1 MKLICPKTDRDNSL
15 SVLQRICSQ
24 IPPGLILFDRGFNRR
39 KVFTGLLEL
48 GHHILCRAKSNA
60 VFYRLPP
67 VGKRL
72 KRGRLKK
79 YGKRLEMQ
87 RLRYKPFDIDNKRYA
102 IASVVV
108 QTKMCPTK
116 VRLVVMRT
124 PKQKTKAFRYFCVFT
139 TDLTL
144 DVCQIVRYY
153 QKRWLIET
161 AFRDVKQ
168 NFGFDAYR
176 VKSQQSINRWI
187 QLSFVASCLTQWIFY
202 TPDAKDGAIT
212 VDQVCRALGIDWYR
226 LSKLTRGL
234 MAKYLSAC
242 IEGRLFSATNDED
255 TKSIDIQQTLDKA
268 ASKIHKLY

>member
-1 MKLICPKTDRDNSL
+1 M
-15 SVLQRICSQ
+15 
-24 IPPGLILFDRGFNRR
+24 
-39 KVFTGLLEL
+39 FTCLLEL

-67 VGKRL
+67 VVKYQ
-72 KRGRLKK
+72 KRGRPKK
-79 YGKRLEMQ
+79 YGKRLEVQ

-124 PKQKTKAFRYFCVFT
+124 RQQKTKAFRYLCVLT

-153 QKRWLIET
+153 RQRWLIET

-168 NFGFDAYR
+168 NFGFDTYR
-176 VKSQQSINRWI
+176 VKSHQSINRWV
-187 QLSFVASCLTQWIFY
+187 QLSFVASCLTQWLFY
-202 TPDAKDGAIT
+202 TPNAKHGAVT
-212 VDQVCRALGIDWYR
+212 VEQVCRALGIDWYR
-226 LSKLTRGL
+226 PAKLTRGL
-234 MAKYLSAC
+234 MAKYLSAL
-242 IEGRLFSATNDED
+242 IEGRLFSVNNEQD
-255 TKSIDIQQTLDKA
+255 TKSTDIQQTLDKA
-268 ASKIHKLY
+268 A